1 MKILAFEVEK
11 PDLTAADFAPYLKA
25 EAQRVWDLQQAGV
38 IREVYFRADQ
48 HTAVLMLECATLE
61 DAQAALNSLP
71 LVERGLITFELVP
84 LKPYDGF
91 ARLFAEP

>member
-1 MKILAFEVEK
+1 MKMLAFEVDK
-11 PDLTAADFAPYLKA
+11 PGLTAADFAPYLKA
-25 EAQRVWDLQQAGV
+25 EARRVWELQQASL
-38 IREVYFRADQ
+38 IRELYFRADQ

-71 LVERGLITFELVP
+71 LVERGLITFELMP

-91 ARLFAEP
+91 ARLFSE